1 MEDLVERLSRLY
13 SFRKDTPTIWQ
24 EALGRHKVRTE
35 QWEDM
40 TFLRLDKPV
49 HSLERGTI
57 LSEEGIING
66 YPRIRRMIN
75 LINGIRRNLHAAFY
89 VEEKVDGYNVR
100 IAQVGGRVV
109 ALSRGGYV
117 CPFTTDR
124 LGDLLDYEP
133 FFEENPDLILCCEV
147 AGPESPYNTES
158 PPYIEED
165 VRLFVFDMMRK
176 GGKVLLPEERYRL
189 VERYGLPSVRIYGSF
204 LPDDAERV
212 LDIAREMDRE
222 GLEGMV
228 LKPLK
233 EGRYLK
239 YTVPSSHIND
249 IRATAILVKDMPCG
263 FYLKRILML
272 GFALE
277 ELKVG
282 GDRERARLLGEVF
295 TGAIKEAQELVLSGK
310 EVTEHFHVRFRK
322 RENMTRFFSL
332 FKKAPVDVRI
342 TGEQT
347 LDGYIRV
354 GFERIYR
361 RTTAFISSSL
371 GGATFVD

>member
-24 EALGRHKVRTE
+24 EALGKHKIRTE
-35 QWEDM
+35 QWEDI

-66 YPRIRRMIN
+66 YPRIRRIIN
-75 LINGIRRNLHAAFY
+75 LANGIRRNLPAAFY

-100 IAQVGGRVV
+100 VAQVGGKVV

-124 LGDLLDYEP
+124 LDDLLDYGP
-133 FFEENPDLILCCEV
+133 FFRGNPDLVLCCEV

-158 PPYIEED
+158 PPYIKED

-176 GGKVLLPEERYRL
+176 GGQVLLPEERYRL
-189 VERYGLPSVRIYGSF
+189 VKRYGLPSVRVYGSF
-204 LPDDAERV
+204 LPDDAEEV

-228 LKPLK
+228 LKPQK

-277 ELKVG
+277 ELEVG

-295 TGAIKEAQELVLSGK
+295 TGSIKDAQELVLSGK
-310 EVTEHFHVRFRK
+310 EIAEHFQVRFRK

-354 GFERIYR
+354 RFERIYR